1 MGILSNIKGD
11 NMENE
16 TREIKLRV
24 ESSLYER
31 LRVYAERERRSIN
44 NAAGHLLS
52 KQLSEESDVSD
63 TTN

>member
-1 MGILSNIKGD
+1 
-11 NMENE
+11 MENE

-31 LRVYAERERRSIN
+31 LRVYAEKERRSIN

-52 KQLSEESDVSD
+52 KQLSEESDVSSAAK
-63 TTN
+63 